1 MYNTFTNLSFDV
13 KYGAGSCTRTNDDGT
28 VDFGAMRVGAW
39 DNYGQ
44 DWLQY
49 FAIPATN
56 ALGGPNTDWTHI
68 SVTIDTNTFLQYPA
82 LVNIQNIVF
91 GMDGGDARLR
101 CTNMNGTQTVW
112 LDNIQFIGP
121 AGGIVHPPPTLSVAR
136 TTPGLRAFIG
146 SASIYARSQLT
157 SINANQSWI
166 GGTYPVTYSFTL
178 LDFPNVSQVQ
188 AHLELIPGPAYT
200 GNAGADYG
208 NTNCLWLQILSS
220 GTGGYTANVAWK
232 TNAVNKNPNDG
243 TVGHT
248 VLSIA
253 SPNSPAGTWTLTF
266 TNATSGTLSGPG
278 TNNVP
283 FTINDPNLV
292 ADWQNPCML
301 VIGNQ
306 PNGVSVGEGLPS
318 DYSAISVTGVAA
330 GDVNDNFTT
339 AASLDPVWSLSN
351 CDKTNTVVLVTT
363 NSPYWVYWTLPDT
376 GFGLGVATNVTCDP
390 LILPEFYNGYFD
402 VPLVAA
408 QGKMRWT
415 LIPSDCLPTVNGLA
429 QYGQPLAPNAFFRL
443 SNPPPPF

>member
-1 MYNTFTNLSFDV
+1 
-13 KYGAGSCTRTNDDGT
+13 
-28 VDFGAMRVGAW
+28 
-39 DNYGQ
+39 
-44 DWLQY
+44 
-49 FAIPATN
+49 
-56 ALGGPNTDWTHI
+56 
-68 SVTIDTNTFLQYPA
+68 
-82 LVNIQNIVF
+82 
-91 GMDGGDARLR
+91 
-101 CTNMNGTQTVW
+101 
-112 LDNIQFIGP
+112 
-121 AGGIVHPPPTLSVAR
+121 
-136 TTPGLRAFIG
+136 
-146 SASIYARSQLT
+146 
-157 SINANQSWI
+157 
-166 GGTYPVTYSFTL
+166 
-178 LDFPNVSQVQ
+178 
-188 AHLELIPGPAYT
+188 
-200 GNAGADYG
+200 
-208 NTNCLWLQILSS
+208 
-220 GTGGYTANVAWK
+220 
-232 TNAVNKNPNDG
+232 
-243 TVGHT
+243 
-248 VLSIA
+248 
-253 SPNSPAGTWTLTF
+253 LTF